1 MNAGCN
7 LNLPKIHSL
16 QHYTERIILFGT
28 PDNFD
33 TEYTEHQHI
42 TDAKDPY
49 RKTNKVNPVPQMV
62 KYVERRTAL
71 QLKYQYL
78 NSLLISEED
87 GDNIVSTGHQPSI
100 GSRMPG
106 CPIHISSVERLFR
119 LKDLEYCLRSYLHDL
134 SFPEREGRK
143 HRVKKRK
150 LPQVFNPQVF
160 TYYLRYPIIY
170 QGSLIHTR
178 LNSSHSWYRLPYSEH
193 SIFPFRIP
201 GYLVLSTIMFAAV
214 ILTFAGIPGMI
225 GWQYQMVMW
234 LSRRVMPQ
242 TTEYISCN

>member
-1 MNAGCN
+1 MVITLPVQTRESLVQAHSYLKRFDRCKDVFMNAGCN

-16 QHYTERIILFGT
+16 RHYTERIISFGT

-78 NSLLISEED
+78 NSLLISEEV
-87 GDNIVSTGHQPSI
+87 GDNIVRTGHQPSI

-106 CPIHISSVERLFR
+106 CPIHISSVKRLF
-119 LKDLEYCLRSYLHDL
+119 
-134 SFPEREGRK
+134 
-143 HRVKKRK
+143 
-150 LPQVFNPQVF
+150 
-160 TYYLRYPIIY
+160 
-170 QGSLIHTR
+170 
-178 LNSSHSWYRLPYSEH
+178 
-193 SIFPFRIP
+193 
-201 GYLVLSTIMFAAV
+201 
-214 ILTFAGIPGMI
+214 
-225 GWQYQMVMW
+225 
-234 LSRRVMPQ
+234 
-242 TTEYISCN
+242 